1 MSALA
6 PAERARLLTAKARL
20 QAAAD
25 VLRPLTKVDDQAGRL
40 AAELERRARDAAEGI
55 GALVLLDEVGDRA

>member
-1 MSALA
+1 VSDLA

-25 VLRPLTKVDDQAGRL
+25 VLRPLTKTDDRVGRL
-40 AAELERRARDAAEGI
+40 ATELERRARDAAEGI
-55 GALVLLDEVGDRA
+55 GELVLMAEVGDRG

>member
-1 MSALA
+1 MSSLA

-40 AAELERRARDAAEGI
+40 AGDLERRAREAAEGI
-55 GALVLLDEVGDRA
+55 GELVLMSEVGDRG